1 MHDLYSLSS
10 CWHSQK
16 KKKKK
21 AVIGG
26 KHDGET
32 LTI

>member
-16 KKKKK
+16 KKK
-21 AVIGG
+21 AVVGG
-26 KHDGET
+26 KHGGET

>member
-16 KKKKK
+16 KKKK
-21 AVIGG
+21 AVVGG
-26 KHDGET
+26 KHGGET